1 MLWLFERLPAA
12 LALLFGLVVGSFLNV
27 CIYRIP
33 LGISVAKGRL
43 LLPRLR
49 GEDRMVRQRPPAE
62 LSCAARPLPALRG
75 PDFSAVSRR
84 GGRQRPAVAP
94 LLPEPRVLRQ

>member
-1 MLWLFERLPAA
+1 
-12 LALLFGLVVGSFLNV
+12 
-27 CIYRIP
+27 
-33 LGISVAKGRL
+33 
-43 LLPRLR
+43 
-49 GEDRMVRQRPPAE
+49 MVRQRPPAE

-94 LLPEPRVLRQ
+94 LLPEPRVLRQDAPALPRALRAARGGDDRP